1 MSYQLIELKLEN
13 YQRLITDASP
23 LHVSL
28 GPISGNDT
36 TTLKA
41 SIVVSALSLAAT
53 ATLSLEESMD
63 GGVTWTTVTTS
74 VTGVVNAT
82 GTWAVWVNE
91 NSGIVSPVVRLSLTP
106 LGVGDTFYISRSY
119 RTFTTDTTIVPRAN
133 LSATG
138 FATEATLG
146 DIDTAVGNIE
156 TDTGNIATDVGDIE
170 TLLSD
175 RLSGSLV
182 PKKFDYIALTVAA
195 LSDTYVYKT
204 GGAGGT
210 TQKTVTV
217 TFTDATKNT
226 ISTVAA
232 T

>member
-138 FATEATLG
+138 FATEVTLG
-146 DIDTAVGNIE
+146 SVDTNVS
-156 TDTGNIATDVGDIE
+156 DIE